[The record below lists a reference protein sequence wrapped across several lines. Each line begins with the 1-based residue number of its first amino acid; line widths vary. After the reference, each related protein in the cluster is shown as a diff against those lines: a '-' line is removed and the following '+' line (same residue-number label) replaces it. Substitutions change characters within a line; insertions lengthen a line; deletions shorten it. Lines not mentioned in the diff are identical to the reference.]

1 MAYGGEQRMI
11 EDASV
16 REATER
22 LAAAI
27 RDSETYR
34 QYKDLKETV
43 MAEEAN
49 RALLKEYQRTQ
60 TRLQMAAA
68 AGVNAEEED
77 VQRFNRMSSLLY
89 MNADVAQYLVAQMR
103 LTQMAGEVF
112 QRVAKAA
119 ELELDLPGM

>member
-1 MAYGGEQRMI
+1 MI
-11 EDASV
+11 NDPSV
-16 REATER
+16 GEATDR
-22 LAAAI
+22 LAEAI
-27 RDSETYR
+27 RQSDEYR
-34 QYKDLKETV
+34 QYAALKAAVMENET
-43 MAEEAN
+43 N
-49 RALLKEYQRTQ
+49 RTLLKEYQRTQ

-119 ELELDLPGM
+119 ELELELPGM